1 MYGAKNF
8 YLNQK
13 SKLLNLSKLLLYLI
27 ETLIVDEL
35 ISKLNLQFPNNK
47 ISTRLYLDSIIDS
60 GFTSI

>member
-47 ISTRLYLDSIIDS
+47 ISTRLNLDSIIDS